1 MATGFTYGTIHLDLQ
16 GWECQTSTG
25 LGALGMDGIGSSA
38 RHVWRP
44 ISPSLNFC
52 NFSFKRKVNETRMYD
67 PVMSSF
73 LSVDRY
79 VQDPSNSQNFNRY
92 AYCLNNPLR
101 FTDPSGWQCRP
112 TPQKNNYIDYT
123 YQYLEPRDGDIGSP
137 YMVNYFL
144 NGVDCSGG
152 VGGFGGGGGSSVSY
166 GYAVNHP
173 QFSAEQQCSI
183 IRNWQDNPTAM
194 NSWML
199 WYAGLSDVNVHETYF
214 GAERKTILEWECGG
228 VSHTADFGYENV
240 GGNRFFSQTVSNIGG
255 DGRYMPPGYD
265 YAGLASTGTSLVGI
279 LCGYGGLLMSMES
292 TMHYNQ
298 HFGFWRGKNGKYYD
312 FSFHGNQYTGGMNK
326 YAKSLGSKFNNFG
339 RAFGYLG
346 TGISV
351 LQCIDA
357 NTIDQKLEY
366 ALDATFGFLG
376 ATMPEF
382 FGLPSTIWFFGGKQ
396 VANWYNATTI
406 TPMIENGINPGLMI
420 NQPFK

>member
-1 MATGFTYGTIHLDLQ
+1 MVTGFTYGTIHLDLQ
-16 GWECQTSTG
+16 GWECPTSTG
-25 LGALGMDGIGSSA
+25 VGALGMDGIGSSA

-67 PVMSSF
+67 LTMSSS
-73 LSVDRY
+73 LSVDAY
-79 VQDPSNSQNFNRY
+79 VQSPDNSQNFNRY

-101 FTDPSGWQCRP
+101 FTDPSGWQYRP

-265 YAGLASTGTSLVGI
+265 FSAMNDGLNSSNNVNETNLQFNSSNYYRYDGHMHASSLVHTMQGGQHVQVI
-279 LCGYGGLLMSMES
+279 LKNRNQTGVLLQLQDISTYYYGGWLKGKQYGGDVHCCSLLPYQSCS
-292 TMHYNQ
+292 FDFY
-298 HFGFWRGKNGKYYD
+298 HFGECP
-312 FSFHGNQYTGGMNK
+312 YTWQFELSTVSDVASVDVRFYSDWVEGM
-326 YAKSLGSKFNNFG
+326 
-339 RAFGYLG
+339 
-346 TGISV
+346 
-351 LQCIDA
+351 
-357 NTIDQKLEY
+357 
-366 ALDATFGFLG
+366 
-376 ATMPEF
+376 
-382 FGLPSTIWFFGGKQ
+382 PSSRDRIH
-396 VANWYNATTI
+396 
-406 TPMIENGINPGLMI
+406 P
-420 NQPFK
+420 

>member
-1 MATGFTYGTIHLDLQ
+1 MAAGFTYGTIHLDFQ

-79 VQDPSNSQNFNRY
+79 VQDPSNSQNFNWY

-173 QFSAEQQCSI
+173 QFSAEQQFSL
-183 IRNWQDNPTAM
+183 IRNWQKDPCSM
-194 NSWML
+194 NKWML
-199 WYAGLSDVNVHETYF
+199 WYAGLSDINLGEMYWDGTRDTH
-214 GAERKTILEWECGG
+214 LSWECDGA
-228 VSHTADFGYENV
+228 SHTASIEKEYV
-240 GGNRFFSQTVSNIGG
+240 GGRGRWAQTVSDLGG
-255 DGRYMPPGYD
+255 SGSYMPPGYN
-265 YAGLASTGTSLVGI
+265 YAGSENLGLYNATSHPTLQLVATGAYVFDGHMKTAPGVYRFNGGQHVKIVVKNLNPLLGTALSLEDQSTYTYAGWLK
-279 LCGYGGLLMSMES
+279 
-292 TMHYNQ
+292 
-298 HFGFWRGKNGKYYD
+298 GK
-312 FSFHGNQYTGGMNK
+312 QYTGDS
-326 YAKSLGSKFNNFG
+326 YSFEILPLDSKSFDFYRFNNCPILWQFQIE
-339 RAFGYLG
+339 
-346 TGISV
+346 TPIS
-351 LQCIDA
+351 DA
-357 NTIDQKLEY
+357 
-366 ALDATFGFLG
+366 ACVSV
-376 ATMPEF
+376 EF
-382 FGLPSTIWFFGGKQ
+382 YSEW
-396 VANWYNATTI
+396 
-406 TPMIENGINPGLMI
+406 TPDKP
-420 NQPFK
+420 